1 MATVYCDIDDLLERL
16 PEADLAQ
23 LTNDV
28 DGTTIDEDKANA
40 AIAKADETING
51 YLRGVLTLPL
61 AQVPE
66 ILRHAGVALSIF
78 NLYSRRMLSSGDGL
92 PPVVTQE
99 RAAAIQDLER
109 IQRGVIVLDLGTG
122 SETSSVS
129 QNLFLTDKTDEDRT
143 FTSDLLSKF

>member
-1 MATVYCDIDDLLERL
+1 MPPVYCQISDILERL

-28 DGTTIDEDKANA
+28 DGSSVDEAKAEA
-40 AIAKADETING
+40 AILKADETING
-51 YLRGVLTLPL
+51 YLRGIITLPL

-66 ILRHAGVALSIF
+66 ILRHAGVALSIY

-109 IQRGVIVLDLGTG
+109 IQRGVIVLDLGEG
-122 SETSSVS
+122 SDTPSVS
-129 QNLFLTDKTDEDRT
+129 QGLYLTDKTEDDLT
-143 FTSDLLSKF
+143 FSSDTLSKF